1 MLILFVIV
9 FSLLIFPIF
18 INIGFAI
25 RKTNNI
31 FRIYFYLNIFGL
43 INILSGFAETKK
55 EGIFI
60 HYKNDKAKL
69 IKYYKLLNF
78 KSNMMPFKGF
88 KIPKFELNFD
98 VGNQNNTALPIIF
111 AGVSDFI
118 GRNFY
123 YYLKRYR
130 PHVRFINN
138 INIYEYKTVFNIGSM
153 ISVNFNLLTVLL
165 NLIIMLAEKII
176 K

>member
-69 IKYYKLLNF
+69 LIGLG
-78 KSNMMPFKGF
+78 KG
-88 KIPKFELNFD
+88 KKNYDKRQSLKEKDMLKESR
-98 VGNQNNTALPIIF
+98 QNL
-111 AGVSDFI
+111 
-118 GRNFY
+118 R
-123 YYLKRYR
+123 
-130 PHVRFINN
+130 
-138 INIYEYKTVFNIGSM
+138 
-153 ISVNFNLLTVLL
+153 
-165 NLIIMLAEKII
+165 
-176 K
+176 